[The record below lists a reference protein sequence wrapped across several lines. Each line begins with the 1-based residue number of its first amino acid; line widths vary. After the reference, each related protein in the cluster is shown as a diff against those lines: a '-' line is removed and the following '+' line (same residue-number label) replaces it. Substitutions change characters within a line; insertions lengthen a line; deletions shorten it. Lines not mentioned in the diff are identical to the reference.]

1 MREHARFSKGLYA
14 WIGFKSIG
22 VPFDVEAR
30 LHGVSKFSYRKLTHL
45 ALDGLM
51 SFSTLPL
58 KVWSYIGLATSL
70 LGLTLA
76 SFYLIRTL
84 IFGVDVPGFASLI
97 VSITFFAG
105 IQLLSLGIIGE
116 YIGRIFA
123 EVKRRPLYLI
133 EERVGV
139 GPLAA
144 DDPVTRPRSG

>member
-1 MREHARFSKGLYA
+1 M
-14 WIGFKSIG
+14 
-22 VPFDVEAR
+22 
-30 LHGVSKFSYRKLTHL
+30 
-45 ALDGLM
+45 
-51 SFSTLPL
+51 
-58 KVWSYIGLATSL
+58 ATSL
-70 LGLTLA
+70 LGLALA

-139 GPLAA
+139 T
-144 DDPVTRPRSG
+144 VRSRWTSL

>member
-1 MREHARFSKGLYA
+1 MTHVL
-14 WIGFKSIG
+14 
-22 VPFDVEAR
+22 FDIA
-30 LHGVSKFSYRKLTHL
+30 SQ
-45 ALDGLM
+45 
-51 SFSTLPL
+51 
-58 KVWSYIGLATSL
+58 VWSYIGLATSL

-144 DDPVTRPRSG
+144 DDPVTGRAPVESKKLMYKSLVPSRLDPALARCRFFARYIAWRHSWCRLAQ

>member
-1 MREHARFSKGLYA
+1 MSRRASTA
-14 WIGFKSIG
+14 NPNSAIG
-22 VPFDVEAR
+22 
-30 LHGVSKFSYRKLTHL
+30 KLTHL

-70 LGLTLA
+70 LALTLA

-84 IFGVDVPGFASLI
+84 IFGVDVPGYASLI

-133 EERVGV
+133 EERVGIRCAR
-139 GPLAA
+139 G
-144 DDPVTRPRSG
+144 G